1 MKAKKCILL
10 FYFLAHA
17 IASQSQT
24 QNATPDTNFIFKS
37 IKANEKEFKLNK
49 SEFLKTLKI
58 TDDSAERYHFSKAKK
73 EITLIET
80 TTRLNSSKTELISFW
95 YLNNQIFKIII
106 IDYLNGKDN
115 KKIHG
120 FYFYSN
126 DLLIYKEEKNILR
139 SDLPDLLSQSKSYLA
154 KGQEI
159 LKKISRNL

>member
-1 MKAKKCILL
+1 MKAKKCIIL
-10 FYFLAHA
+10 FYFLANA
-17 IASQSQT
+17 IATQSQT
-24 QNATPDTNFIFKS
+24 QNAKSDTNFIFKS
-37 IKANEKEFKLNK
+37 IKSNEKEFKRNK

-58 TDDSAERYHFSKAKK
+58 TNDSAERYHFSKAKK

-80 TTRLNSSKTELISFW
+80 TKRLNSSKTELISFW

-106 IDYLNGKDN
+106 TDYLNGKDN

-139 SDLPDLLSQSKSYLA
+139 SDLPDLISQSKSYLT
-154 KGQEI
+154 KGQELI
-159 LKKISRNL
+159 RNL

>member
-1 MKAKKCILL
+1 MKAKKCIIL
-10 FYFLAHA
+10 FYFLANA
-17 IASQSQT
+17 IATQSQT
-24 QNATPDTNFIFKS
+24 QNAKSDTNFIFKS
-37 IKANEKEFKLNK
+37 IKSTEKEFKRNK

-106 IDYLNGKDN
+106 IDYLKGKDN

-120 FYFYSN
+120 VYFYSN

-139 SDLPDLLSQSKSYLA
+139 SDLPDLISQSKYYLT
-154 KGQEI
+154 KGQELI
-159 LKKISRNL
+159 RNL